1 VNEIELSFADIFCET
16 KLAENAPVTVETSM
30 HRVCT
35 YLHVLTE
42 TLNQGTFRAQTGNV
56 NGKPR
61 AVQSISGIDE
71 LPFRSANVEIVDELQ
86 NSYAI

>member
-16 KLAENAPVTVETSM
+16 KLAEDAPVTVETSM
-30 HRVCT
+30 RRVCT
-35 YLHVLTE
+35 YLHVLTQ